1 MVASS
6 GAGRERRRSGRR
18 RGAGLGVEDGSV
30 LPIVALVTLAIGAL
44 AVGVGRVGADAVVVA
59 RAAAAADAAALAGAA
74 DGERAARRLAEVN
87 GGRLRSFEADGSEV
101 QVEVTVGDARATARA
116 ERTGSPG
123 GGGPGVAGLTQE
135 MRVAIAAAEARLGRV
150 VPITSGWR
158 STEAQR
164 ALWDRRATNPF
175 PVARPGTSSHER
187 GTAIDV
193 PRSFA
198 GALAAVGPEV
208 GLCRPLPSSDPVH
221 FELCRQ
227 RGQAG

>member
-6 GAGRERRRSGRR
+6 GAGRRWGRR
-18 RGAGLGVEDGSV
+18 RQGGVRAGQAGSV
-30 LPIVALVTLAIGAL
+30 LPIVALMILAIGGL
-44 AVGVGRVGADAVVVA
+44 AVGVGRVGADVVVA
-59 RAAAAADAAALAGAA
+59 GRARAAADAAALAGAA
-74 DGERAARRLAEVN
+74 EGERAAQQLAEVN
-87 GGRLRSFEADGSEV
+87 GGRLRSYEVQGSEV
-101 QVEVTVGDARATARA
+101 QVEVTVGNARAVARA
-116 ERTGSPG
+116 ERSSATDG
-123 GGGPGVAGLTQE
+123 GAPIAAGLTAE
-135 MRVAIAAAEARLGRV
+135 MRAAIAAAEGLLGRR

-158 STEAQR
+158 SSEAQQ

-198 GALAAVGPEV
+198 GGLAAVGPQV
-208 GLCRPLPSSDPVH
+208 GLCRPLPTTDPVH

>member
-6 GAGRERRRSGRR
+6 GGGGLQGLGRR
-18 RGAGLGVEDGSV
+18 GRVGADQRGSV
-30 LPIVALVTLAIGAL
+30 LPIVALVTLAIGGL
-44 AVGVGRVGADAVVVA
+44 AVGVGRVGADVVVA
-59 RAAAAADAAALAGAA
+59 ARARAAADAAALAGAA
-74 DGERAARRLAEVN
+74 DGERAARQLAEVN
-87 GGRLRSFEADGSEV
+87 GGRLRRYEAHGDEV
-101 QVEVTVGDARATARA
+101 QVEVSVGSALVTARA
-116 ERTGSPG
+116 ERSTVTG
-123 GGGPGVAGLTQE
+123 GGGPAAAGLTTE
-135 MRVAIAAAEARLGRV
+135 MRAAIAAAEALLGRPL
-150 VPITSGWR
+150 PITSGWR
-158 STEAQR
+158 SGAAQR

-208 GLCRPLPSSDPVH
+208 GLCRPLPATDPVH

-227 RGQAG
+227 RGRTG